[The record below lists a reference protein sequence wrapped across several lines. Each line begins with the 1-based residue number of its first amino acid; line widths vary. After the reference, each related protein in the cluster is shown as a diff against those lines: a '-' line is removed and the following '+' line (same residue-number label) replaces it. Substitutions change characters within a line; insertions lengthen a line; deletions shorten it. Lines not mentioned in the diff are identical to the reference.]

1 MFECL
6 LTSEINTDGED
17 DNADHSDNEPGHSG
31 RTLSGRGCKK
41 KSKIHYR
48 LKHENWPDNHPFSEL
63 C

>member
-1 MFECL
+1 MFEYL
-6 LTSEINTDGED
+6 LTSAKISDGED

-48 LKHENWPDNHPFSEL
+48 LKHEN
-63 C
+63 